1 MSPSIVSAGI
11 ALDIPIR
18 YDWITTLIDHLL
30 LVPSI
35 GIDLIPGTELKLWAF
50 GAVISRVSSVM
61 VDTDRPLG
69 VHRGLGSRMNRSGMD
84 LGL

>member
-1 MSPSIVSAGI
+1 M
-11 ALDIPIR
+11 
-18 YDWITTLIDHLL
+18 IDHLL

-84 LGL
+84 LGLKTLQFWIGATPAAPNSS